1 MSVKTTLTI
10 DQKIQIAEI
19 AKELTTSILSNSRIA
34 PRHILPDLRSDDLQ
48 SIYNAV
54 YNIVVDSVIED

>member
-19 AKELTTSILSNSRIA
+19 AKELTNSILNNGRLAVRS
-34 PRHILPDLRSDDLQ
+34 ILPELRSEDLQ
-48 SIYNAV
+48 TVYKAV
-54 YNIVVDSVIED
+54 YKMVADSVIED